1 MRRLRGLA
9 VWGAALTCAAMLT
22 VGAGA
27 APAGTARDPGAEPE
41 VGAAQETGVAEA
53 AGPAGEADLS
63 YHGSAVMAG
72 GRVDVRLTPRNHGP
86 ADVADST
93 VRLRWS
99 APLAAGEQRLAAGC
113 ARTGRQEVV
122 CRTGPLVA
130 DGVGEQIVMRVWLS
144 GRPAE
149 VTMALD
155 TVWGGGAVD
164 RNRSNDRQTVLV
176 LDTGDAY
183 FF

>member
-1 MRRLRGLA
+1 MRRMRGLA
-9 VWGAALTCAAMLT
+9 LWGAVLTAVAAG
-22 VGAGA
+22 VVPARAEGA
-27 APAGTARDPGAEPE
+27 AGDAGTARE
-41 VGAAQETGVAEA
+41 VGEAVAAT
-53 AGPAGEADLS
+53 EADLS
-63 YHGSAVMAG
+63 YHGFAVLRG

-86 ADVADST
+86 GDVSDAT

-99 APLAAGEQRLAAGC
+99 VPLAAGAQRLPAGC

-122 CRTGPLVA
+122 CGTGALPA
-130 DGVGEQIVMRVWLS
+130 DGPGEAIVLRVRLR

-149 VTMALD
+149 MTMDVD
-155 TVWGGGAVD
+155 TLWGGGAVD
-164 RNRSNDRQTVLV
+164 RNRANDRQRVLV